1 MLRTRVVF
9 IIAWLLIA
17 GMAGAQEAGTAVTAG
32 YRVGPKDLLEIKVFE
47 VPELNIE
54 RRIDADGTV
63 DLPLLGKVK
72 LEGLTSTEAAERL
85 KAHLEATYVQR
96 ASVAVQVR
104 EFRSKP
110 ITVLGAVRQPGP
122 LAYTGAWTLLD
133 ALAAAGGV
141 QDGSVG
147 DRIYILRRAQTGLT
161 DQIFV
166 NVEDLIL
173 RADPDANLPIYPNDL
188 INVPSRT
195 SITIYCL
202 GQFRSPGALSFTST
216 DRITVMTTIAR
227 AGGLTDRAS
236 SSLTIKRRDR
246 SGKDIE
252 IPVNAKRVLSGKDP
266 DVELQ
271 SGDVLIVKES
281 FF

>member
-1 MLRTRVVF
+1 MLRKRTVIVMLC
-9 IIAWLLIA
+9 ACLAAPAL
-17 GMAGAQEAGTAVTAG
+17 AQESGRPVTAG

-72 LEGLTSTEAAERL
+72 LEGLTSTEAADRL

-96 ASVAVQVR
+96 ASVTVQVR

-122 LAYTGAWTLLD
+122 LAYTGDWTLLD

-141 QDGSVG
+141 QDGTVG
-147 DRIYILRRAQTGLT
+147 DKIYILRRAQNGLN
-161 DQIFV
+161 DQIFIAV
-166 NVEDLIL
+166 DDLVL
-173 RADPDANLPIYPNDL
+173 RADPDANIPIYPNDL
-188 INVPSRT
+188 INVPSRANV
-195 SITIYCL
+195 TIYCL
-202 GQFRSPGALSFTST
+202 GEFRSPGALSFTST

-227 AGGLTDRAS
+227 AGGLSDRAS
-236 SSLTIKRRDR
+236 GTLTIKRRDR
-246 SGKDIE
+246 SGKDVE
-252 IPVNAKRVLSGKDP
+252 IKVNAKRVLAGKDP

-271 SGDVLIVKES
+271 SGDVLVVKES

>member
-1 MLRTRVVF
+1 MLRKRLVIVMLC
-9 IIAWLLIA
+9 ACLAAPVL
-17 GMAGAQEAGTAVTAG
+17 AQEGGSPATAG

-54 RRIDADGTV
+54 RRIDADGTI

-72 LEGLTSTEAAERL
+72 VDGLTSTEAADRL

-122 LAYTGAWTLLD
+122 LAYTGDWTLLD

-141 QDGSVG
+141 VDGTVG
-147 DRIYILRRAQTGLT
+147 DKIYILRRAQNGLN
-161 DQIFV
+161 DQVFI
-166 NVEDLIL
+166 NVEDLVL
-173 RADPDANLPIYPNDL
+173 RADPDANIPIYPNDL
-188 INVPSRT
+188 INVPSRA
-195 SITIYCL
+195 SVTIYCL
-202 GQFRSPGALSFTST
+202 GEFRSPGALLFTST

-227 AGGLTDRAS
+227 AGGLSDRAS
-236 SSLTIKRRDR
+236 GTLTIKRRDR

-252 IPVNAKRVLSGKDP
+252 IKVNAKRVLAGKDP

-271 SGDVLIVKES
+271 SGDVLVVKES

>member
-1 MLRTRVVF
+1 MRLVTVMLC
-9 IIAWLLIA
+9 ACLAAPAL
-17 GMAGAQEAGTAVTAG
+17 AQEGGSPVTAG

-47 VPELNIE
+47 VPELNVE
-54 RRIDADGTV
+54 RRVDADGTV
-63 DLPLLGKVK
+63 DLPLVGKVEV
-72 LEGLTSTEAAERL
+72 EGLTSTEAAERL

-96 ASVAVQVR
+96 ASVTVQVR
-104 EFRSKP
+104 EYRSKP

-122 LAYTGAWTLLD
+122 LAYTGNWTLLD

-141 QDGSVG
+141 QDGTVG
-147 DRIYILRRAQTGLT
+147 DKIYVLRRAQNGLT

-173 RADPDANLPIYPNDL
+173 RADPDANLPIYANDL

-195 SITIYCL
+195 NVTIYCL
-202 GQFRSPGALSFTST
+202 GEFRSPGAISFTST
-216 DRITVMTTIAR
+216 DRITVMTALAR
-227 AGGLTDRAS
+227 AGGLTDRAAGT
-236 SSLTIKRRDR
+236 LTIKRRDR

-252 IPVNAKRVLSGKDP
+252 IKVNARRVLAGKEP
-266 DVELQ
+266 DIELLA
-271 SGDVLIVKES
+271 GDVLMVKES

>member
-1 MLRTRVVF
+1 MLRNRVVF
-9 IIAWLLIA
+9 VIAWLLIA
-17 GMAGAQEAGTAVTAG
+17 GGAVAQEVATSVTAG

-72 LEGLTSTEAAERL
+72 VEGLTSTEAADRL

-236 SSLTIKRRDR
+236 SSLIIKRRDR
-246 SGKDIE
+246 AGKDIE